1 MNVLPI
7 IPIIR
12 ESDDDLI
19 NSYKDFFNHPIRELE
34 KILNITKNMSIIS
47 LLYQIEYMYTN
58 TEKINGFKIELNLKP
73 TEIESYEENKTQKEN
88 MFNDISSQQKITFKQ
103 TKSGVSLPDSEDA
116 AELFSL
122 LPFITYENHLII
134 NKYFKNI
141 EDKKERFSQYRKIIA
156 DCDILNFEETI
167 SSWEKN
173 KLLMVPE
180 NEEAVQFV
188 KIDGDKTFYSIKGSV
203 TLDYINYARLKNN
216 ESNVEYYLR
225 TGIAEL
231 RKQAVVLLI
240 EDMVYSRGM
249 TLTLSTISLNKKLQV
264 KCKVSYNNA
273 NDSEEEKI
281 SDKKLSA
288 VLTMLLSKPLG
299 ETRYHESLTV
309 PYQERPGGQEKFFQN
324 YNTFVVDRT
333 NLFDDFLKPLVAMIF
348 EYPEKE
354 RKILSQC
361 QVKADKEK
369 LKDVVGSM
377 NGKTP
382 SINRI

>member
-1 MNVLPI
+1 MNVLPV
-7 IPIIR
+7 IPIIK

-19 NSYKDFFNHPIRELE
+19 NSYQDFFNHPIRQLE
-34 KILNITKNMSIIS
+34 NILNRTKNMSIIS

-73 TEIESYEENKTQKEN
+73 NEIESYEENKTQKEN

-122 LPFITYENHLII
+122 LPFITYENHLIV

-203 TLDYINYARLKNN
+203 TLDYINEARLKNN

-225 TGIAEL
+225 TGLNEL
-231 RKQAVVLLI
+231 RKQAVVLLM
-240 EDMVYSRGM
+240 EEMVYKRGM
-249 TLTLSTISLNKKLQV
+249 TLALSTISLNKKLQV
-264 KCKVSYNNA
+264 KCKVSYNHA
-273 NDSEEEKI
+273 HASEEEKLF
-281 SDKKLSA
+281 DKKLSS
-288 VLTMLLSKPLG
+288 VLTMLLSKPAG
-299 ETRYHESLTV
+299 ETRYNESLTV
-309 PYQERPGGQEKFFQN
+309 PYQEKPGGQEKFFQN
-324 YNTFVVDRT
+324 YNTFVVDRS
-333 NLFDDFLKPLVAMIF
+333 NLFDNFLKPLINMIF
-348 EYPEKE
+348 EYPQKE
-354 RKILSQC
+354 RKMLQQC

-369 LKDVVGSM
+369 LKDVVGLV